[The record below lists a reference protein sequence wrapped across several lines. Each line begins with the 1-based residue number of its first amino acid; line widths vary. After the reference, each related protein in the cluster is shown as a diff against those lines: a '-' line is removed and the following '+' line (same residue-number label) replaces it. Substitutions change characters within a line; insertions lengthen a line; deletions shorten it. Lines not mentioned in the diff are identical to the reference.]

1 MTGSPLEPRHAEIE
15 ALLGAYALD
24 ATDPQESALVE
35 RHLLTCVKC
44 ATEVAQHYEVAGLL
58 ANSGGEAPP
67 QVWDGI
73 ADHLEG
79 SEPPSWERLAARLG
93 DGQPAAADDDDG
105 DNGDGAARVVPITA
119 ARSRRLSMA
128 GGVVAAAAVALAVV
142 LGVQVDH
149 LHHQLNTPALTRAEQ
164 SALAQPST
172 ERVELRPPSSGA
184 SATAVAVTVVLTSSG
199 TGFVQGRDLTA
210 LPTGRTYQLWGL
222 VGARTVSLG
231 LLGRAPG
238 VVPFS
243 AAGHGGLRGFAITDE
258 HAGGAVTPSGAP
270 IVEGLVAA

>member
-1 MTGSPLEPRHAEIE
+1 MTGPPLEPSHAEIE
-15 ALLGAYALD
+15 SLLGAYALD

-73 ADHLEG
+73 AAHLEG
-79 SEPPSWERLAARLG
+79 SEPPSWDRLAARLG
-93 DGQPAAADDDDG
+93 DGQPAAEEGGDG
-105 DNGDGAARVVPITA
+105 DNDEGMARVVPITA
-119 ARSRRLSMA
+119 ARSRRLAMA
-128 GGVVAAAAVALAVV
+128 GGVVAAAAVAVAVV

-164 SALAQPST
+164 TALAQPST
-172 ERVELRPPSSGA
+172 KRVELRSPSSA
-184 SATAVAVTVVLTSSG
+184 SSATTVTVVLTSSG
-199 TGFVQGRDLTA
+199 TGFVQGQDLSA
-210 LPTGRTYQLWGL
+210 LPTGRTYQLWAM
-222 VGARTVSLG
+222 VGGRIVSLG
-231 LLGRAPG
+231 LLGRSPG

-258 HAGGAVTPSGAP
+258 HAGGAVAPSGAP
-270 IVEGLVAA
+270 IVEGPVTA

>member
-1 MTGSPLEPRHAEIE
+1 VTGPPTEPSHAEIE

-35 RHLLTCVKC
+35 QHLLTCVRC

-73 ADHLEG
+73 AAQLEG
-79 SEPPSWERLAARLG
+79 SEPPSWDRLAARLG
-93 DGQPAAADDDDG
+93 DSRPVADGNGDG
-105 DNGDGAARVVPITA
+105 DDADDGAARIVPIA
-119 ARSRRLSMA
+119 RARSRRLARA

-172 ERVELRPPSSGA
+172 QRIELRPPSSA
-184 SATAVAVTVVLTSSG
+184 SSATTVTVVLTRSG
-199 TGFVQGRDLTA
+199 TGFVQGRALAA
-210 LPTGRTYQLWGL
+210 LPTGRTYQLWGM
-222 VGARTVSLG
+222 VGGQSVSLG
-231 LLGRAPG
+231 LLGRAPH
-238 VVPFS
+238 VAPFS
-243 AAGHGGLRGFAITDE
+243 AAGHAGLRGFAITDE
-258 HAGGAVTPSGAP
+258 QAGGAVTPSAAP
-270 IVEGLVAA
+270 IVEGLVTA